1 MSTERTHHPYSP
13 SSLQFREACPC
24 YENRDVVNARAV
36 AGTLAHAVTDTGQDD
51 ERLSDDDASNA
62 AACMDFYERQKQLF
76 IEERDREIKRLKA
89 GQSDWLP
96 GCPDGVAEVIELRE
110 VYLPIDF
117 CKFEDGAPW
126 RKADGS
132 GLLLPPVIV
141 ESTTAGYLDRGL
153 ISWDRKRAH
162 LFDWKFGAWPVE
174 DADNNLQ
181 GMAYA
186 LGVWRKYPTLETI
199 KFTFKQP
206 LIDAVSE
213 VTWHRNELPALYLR
227 IQTVVARAREA
238 KRLGDFS
245 TARPMSP
252 CCNFCGNLGKCPK
265 VCEFACRVG
274 AKFWPLDIPASITP
288 TEVQDPKNIAIG
300 LRLSAVL
307 KVWCDAFRSSV
318 TNRVIARPDMEIPPG
333 YKLQSRADREIQDKQ
348 LFKSVAL
355 RYVTEQELDGAVT
368 YTFGPIEEK
377 ISEKAPRMR
386 KSATVEEFQKACEA
400 AGAVKKGDP
409 YYFLRAVA
417 EKKKA

>member
-1 MSTERTHHPYSP
+1 MSTERAHHPYSP

-51 ERLSDDDASNA
+51 DRLSDDDASNA

-76 IEERDREIKRLKA
+76 VEERDRQVKLLKTSQA
-89 GQSDWLP
+89 DWLP
-96 GCPDGVAEVIELRE
+96 GCPAGVAEVIELRE

-126 RKADGS
+126 RKVDGS

-213 VTWHRNELPALYLR
+213 VTWHRKELPALYLR
-227 IQTVVARAREA
+227 IQAVVARAREA
-238 KRLGDFS
+238 KSRGDFS
-245 TARPMSP
+245 TARPMTP
-252 CCNFCGNLGKCPK
+252 TCNFCGNLGKCPK

-274 AKFWPLDIPASITP
+274 AKFWPLEIPASITP
-288 TEVQDPKNIAIG
+288 TEVQDPTNSAVG
-300 LRLSAVL
+300 LRLAAVL
-307 KVWCDAFRSSV
+307 KVWCDSFRASV
-318 TNRVIARPDMEIPPG
+318 TNRVIAHPSMEVPPG
-333 YKLQSRADREIQDKQ
+333 YKLQSRSDREIQDRH
-348 LFKSVAL
+348 LFKAVAL
-355 RYVTEQELDGAVT
+355 RYVTEQELEGAVT

-386 KSATVEEFQKACEA
+386 KSATVEEFQKACED
-400 AGAVKKGDP
+400 AGAVKKGEP